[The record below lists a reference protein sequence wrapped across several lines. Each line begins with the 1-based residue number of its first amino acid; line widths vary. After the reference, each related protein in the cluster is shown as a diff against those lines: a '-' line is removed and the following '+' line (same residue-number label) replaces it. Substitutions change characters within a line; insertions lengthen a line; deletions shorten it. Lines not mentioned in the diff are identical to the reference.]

1 MITIEQKDLDLEQ
14 IADSGQ
20 CFRMNRLAQ
29 GVYGVTAFQTHLE
42 ITQQGESFALSCEEE
57 EFERLWRGYFDLDT
71 DYGAMKAAVDPM
83 DSFMQNS
90 IKKGGG
96 IRILR
101 QELWEMIISF
111 IISQNNNITR
121 IKKNIETLCSKFG
134 EPIEVPKPCVKTL
147 EMLSQNRVY
156 SFPTPERLAG
166 LTLTDL
172 SGCGLGYR
180 DKYILCAAAAVKDKS
195 LDLAALPAMEYEDA
209 KRALLSVCGIGI
221 KVAECICLF
230 GLHHIEAFPID
241 THVKHIL
248 EEHYPNGFPFER
260 YEGFAGVL
268 QQYGFYAR
276 LLETRKK

>member
-1 MITIEQKDLDLEQ
+1 MMRIHQKDFDLEQ

-20 CFRMNRLAQ
+20 CFRMNRLAR
-29 GVYGVTAFQTHLE
+29 GVYGITAFHTHLE
-42 ITQQGESFALSCEEE
+42 IAQEGEWFELSCQEE
-57 EFERLWRGYFDLDT
+57 EFNRLWRGYFDLET
-71 DYGAMKAAVDPM
+71 DYGAIKAAVDPM
-83 DSFMQNS
+83 DGFMQDS

-121 IKKNIETLCSKFG
+121 IKKNIETLCCRFG
-134 EPIEVPKPCVKTL
+134 EPIAVSEGCVKTL
-147 EMLSQNRVY
+147 ETIGQGGVY
-156 SFPTPERLAG
+156 SFPTPDRLSE
-166 LTLTDL
+166 LSLSDL
-172 SGCGLGYR
+172 SDCGLGYR

-195 LDLAALPAMEYEDA
+195 LDLGALPAMEYEEA
-209 KRALLSVCGIGI
+209 KKALLSVCGIGI

-248 EEHYPNGFPFER
+248 QEHYPDGFPFER
-260 YEGFAGVL
+260 YEGFVGVL

>member
-1 MITIEQKDLDLEQ
+1 MMTIYQKDLDLEQ

-29 GVYGVTAFQTHLE
+29 GVYGITAFRTYLE
-42 ITQQGESFALSCEEE
+42 ITQEGERFNLSCKED
-57 EFERLWRGYFDLDT
+57 EFQRLWKAYFDLET

-90 IKKGGG
+90 IKTGGG

-134 EPIEVPKPCVKTL
+134 DSIEVPAGCIKTL
-147 EMLSQNRVY
+147 ETLGHARVY
-156 SFPTPERLAG
+156 SFPTPERLAE
-166 LTLTDL
+166 LTLSDL
-172 SGCGLGYR
+172 SGCGFGYR
-180 DKYILCAAAAVKDKS
+180 DKYILCAAAAVRDKS
-195 LDLAALPAMEYEDA
+195 LDLGALPAMEYEEA
-209 KRALLSVCGIGI
+209 KKALLSVCGIGI

-248 EEHYPNGFPFER
+248 EEHYPNGFPFDR
-260 YEGFAGVL
+260 YQGFAGVL

-276 LLETRKK
+276 LLETRQK